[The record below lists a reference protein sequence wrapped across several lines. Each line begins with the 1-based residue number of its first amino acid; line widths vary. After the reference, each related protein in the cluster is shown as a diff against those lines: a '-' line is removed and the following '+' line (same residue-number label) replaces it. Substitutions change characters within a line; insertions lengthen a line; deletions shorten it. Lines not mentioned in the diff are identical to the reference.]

1 MKAYTKEE
9 LDEALRAIAST
20 IGKIEK
26 VRGKDTLGT
35 SQRTLIERRLRAL
48 QIASELIEAKLEE
61 IEGK

>member
-20 IGKIEK
+20 VGKIEK
-26 VRGKDTLGT
+26 VRGKETLGR
-35 SQRTLIERRLRAL
+35 SQQTLIERRLKAL

-61 IEGK
+61 IVSK